1 MKRLILCCAALVSLT
16 ALATPNVQAETCK
29 TAVKK
34 HAKKAETPCDQDLR
48 EQVQKQQAE
57 IDELKAK
64 LASLMPAAPASTVSQ
79 ADVDAAKQQA
89 DAASAAAAAASAKVD
104 AMSSSVNDLKTTTAG
119 LSETVVSSQK
129 KIEDEID
136 SPSAIHY
143 KGVLI

>member
-16 ALATPNVQAETCK
+16 ALATPKVQAETCK

-48 EQVQKQQAE
+48 ELLQKQQAE

-89 DAASAAAAAASAKVD
+89 DAAFQAATSQAKAARVANA
-104 AMSSSVNDLKTTTAG
+104 NRG
-119 LSETVVSSQK
+119 
-129 KIEDEID
+129 
-136 SPSAIHY
+136 
-143 KGVLI
+143 